1 MRPRVNTAGQ
11 IEDLL
16 KACALKKFCHLPAA
30 RAAMADH
37 DQSGVPVEFVK
48 TLRNLTHRDM
58 DGSLKLRKL
67 EFGRLANIEKYDP
80 VGVRFVWPAVA
91 ELFGR

>member
-1 MRPRVNTAGQ
+1 
-11 IEDLL
+11 
-16 KACALKKFCHLPAA
+16 
-30 RAAMADH
+30 MADY
-37 DQSGVPVEFVK
+37 DQSGLPVEFVK

-80 VGVRFVWPAVA
+80 VGVRFVWPAA
-91 ELFGR
+91 AKLFGREFRDDRHATPAGLRGQSVRVAPH